1 MAPVPASDRVRFG
14 MIGVGMQ
21 GSALLDTSYHLPG
34 VDCAAS
40 CDLYDGRNTLARE
53 ITRADL
59 PVTRHYQDLLNNNEI
74 DCIVAAVPDHWHK
87 RIVVDA
93 VNAGKDIYCEKP
105 MSHTAKE
112 GVEMADAQKKTG
124 RIVQIGS
131 QRVSSAICAKAREL
145 VAKGTLGDLMLVEGS
160 LGRNDPTGAW
170 EYPPPTDLS
179 PQTLDWDTWQNDV
192 PKRAFDP
199 LIYARWRC
207 WKEYGTG
214 VAGDLLVHLVSGM
227 MYILNINEPPKRA
240 MSTGGILRWKDG
252 RNMPDVHATLF
263 EYGNI
268 PVYLRLNLGTESPE
282 IYRFQGSKGIL
293 EVTEFGLSFFPQ
305 TGQDSSPSY
314 YAGGFP
320 RAMREEYYKQW
331 HQEHDAAPGQELV
344 AESVTTFRSISWD
357 DVRPHLWTFF
367 QAVKSRKPVT
377 EDALFGHHAALA
389 CHMANE
395 SYFRKAATTW
405 DAASSTIKG

>member
-1 MAPVPASDRVRFG
+1 
-14 MIGVGMQ
+14 
-21 GSALLDTSYHLPG
+21 
-34 VDCAAS
+34 
-40 CDLYDGRNTLARE
+40 
-53 ITRADL
+53 
-59 PVTRHYQDLLNNNEI
+59 
-74 DCIVAAVPDHWHK
+74 
-87 RIVVDA
+87 
-93 VNAGKDIYCEKP
+93 
-105 MSHTAKE
+105 
-112 GVEMADAQKKTG
+112 
-124 RIVQIGS
+124 
-131 QRVSSAICAKAREL
+131 
-145 VAKGTLGDLMLVEGS
+145 
-160 LGRNDPTGAW
+160 
-170 EYPPPTDLS
+170 
-179 PQTLDWDTWQNDV
+179 
-192 PKRAFDP
+192 
-199 LIYARWRC
+199 
-207 WKEYGTG
+207 
-214 VAGDLLVHLVSGM
+214 M

-331 HQEHDAAPGQELV
+331 HQEHDAAPGQEPV